1 MGSFIYLDNSATT
14 KCREEVMAAMQP
26 YFCDKWG
33 NPSSLHRLGFQSR
46 KALNHAREQA
56 AQLVGGQPEE
66 IYFTPCGTYSNNA
79 AILGRAQYVEQNG
92 FGKHL
97 ITTCIE
103 HNSSLG
109 PAKHLQSRGWKVS
122 HLHVDDE
129 GIVDLEEL
137 KELITDETS
146 IISLMWANNE
156 VGTVQPVAEIAEIA
170 ASKNIYFHSDAIQVP
185 GKLKIDMSEMPV
197 SSLSLSGHKFYAP
210 KGIGILYVRK
220 GMEIAP
226 ILYGGGQEQG
236 IFPGTESLSNIVAVG
251 EAAELAYSE
260 LSENYEHLRKI
271 QKLLIE
277 KLISHPSVKLTG
289 AQLEKRL
296 PGHVSVIV
304 DGSVGE
310 QLVLEAD
317 LKGVCISSV
326 SACKQAAQDPSHVLA
341 CMGLP
346 RERVIG
352 SARITAGR
360 FNTVEE
366 CEKAADILLKIF
378 TKRAS
383 TANPAPAPAIA

>member
-14 KCREEVMAAMQP
+14 KCREEVMDAMQP

-56 AQLVGGQPEE
+56 AQLVGAHPEE

-79 AILGRAQYVEQNG
+79 ALLGRAQYIEQNG
-92 FGKHL
+92 LGKHL

-122 HLHVDDE
+122 HLHVSDE
-129 GIVDLEEL
+129 GIVDLDEL
-137 KELITDETS
+137 KKLITDETS

-170 ASKNIYFHSDAIQVP
+170 AARNIFFHSDAIQVP
-185 GKLKIDMSEMPV
+185 GKLKIDMSAVPV

-226 ILYGGGQEQG
+226 ILFGGGQEQG

-251 EAAELAYSE
+251 AAAELAHSE
-260 LSENYEHLRKI
+260 LSENYDHLRTI
-271 QKLLIE
+271 QNLLINR
-277 KLISHPSVKLTG
+277 LTSHPAIHLTG
-289 AQLEKRL
+289 APIKHRL

-346 RERVIG
+346 REQVIG

-366 CEKAADILLKIF
+366 CEKAAEILLKIF

-383 TANPAPAPAIA
+383 TVNPAPAPAVV

>member
-1 MGSFIYLDNSATT
+1 MD
-14 KCREEVMAAMQP
+14 AMQP

-46 KALNHAREQA
+46 KALIHAREQA
-56 AQLVGGQPEE
+56 AQLVGAQPEE

-79 AILGRAQYVEQNG
+79 ALLGRAQYIEQNG
-92 FGKHL
+92 LGKHL

-122 HLHVDDE
+122 HLHVNDE

-137 KELITDETS
+137 KDLITDQTS

-170 ASKNIYFHSDAIQVP
+170 AARNIFFHSDAIQVP
-185 GKLKIDMSEMPV
+185 GKLKIDMNALPV

-226 ILYGGGQEQG
+226 ILFGGGQEQG

-251 EAAELAYSE
+251 AAAELAHAE
-260 LSENYEHLRKI
+260 LSENYDHLRTI
-271 QKLLIE
+271 QKLLID
-277 KLISHPSVKLTG
+277 KLTSHPAVRLTG
-289 AQLEKRL
+289 APVQHRL

-346 RERVIG
+346 REQVIG

-366 CEKAADILLKIF
+366 CEKAAEILLKIF

-383 TANPAPAPAIA
+383 MANPAPAPAMA